1 MIAQERKRERKM
13 NSKTIEKELR
23 KLGYTLKKTSSI
35 EARWM
40 VRSDVLTYHWDFKDL
55 KGVQRF
61 MVDERAMYRYAKAN
75 GAVLR

>member
-1 MIAQERKRERKM
+1 M
-13 NSKTIEKELR
+13 NSKTIGNEL
-23 KLGYTLKKTSSI
+23 KKMGYTLKRTSDI

-61 MVDERAMYRYAKAN
+61 IVDERAMYRYAKQN
-75 GAVLR
+75 GATLR

>member
-1 MIAQERKRERKM
+1 M
-13 NSKTIEKELR
+13 NSKTIAKELQ
-23 KLGYTLKKTSSI
+23 KMGYTLRKTWDP

-55 KGVQRF
+55 KGVERF

-75 GAVLR
+75 GATFRK

>member
-1 MIAQERKRERKM
+1 M
-13 NSKTIEKELR
+13 NSKTIAKELQ
-23 KLGYTLKKTSSI
+23 KMGYTLRKTSDV

-55 KGVQRF
+55 KGVERF

-75 GAVLR
+75 GATLRK

>member
-1 MIAQERKRERKM
+1 M
-13 NSKTIEKELR
+13 NSKTIAKELQ
-23 KLGYTLKKTSSI
+23 KMGYTLRKTWDP

-55 KGVQRF
+55 KGVERF

-75 GAVLR
+75 GATLRK

>member
-1 MIAQERKRERKM
+1 MM
-13 NSKTIEKELR
+13 NSKMIGNEL
-23 KLGYTLKKTSSI
+23 KKMGYTLKRTSDI

-61 MVDERAMYRYAKAN
+61 MVDERAMCRYAKQN
-75 GAVLR
+75 GATLR

>member
-1 MIAQERKRERKM
+1 M
-13 NSKTIEKELR
+13 NSKMIEKELK

-61 MVDERAMYRYAKAN
+61 MTDERALYRYAKAN

>member
-1 MIAQERKRERKM
+1 M
-13 NSKTIEKELR
+13 NSKMIEKELK
-23 KLGYTLKKTSSI
+23 KLGYTLKKTSSV

-40 VRSDVLTYHWDFKDL
+40 VCSDVLTYHWDFKDL

-75 GAVLR
+75 GATTR